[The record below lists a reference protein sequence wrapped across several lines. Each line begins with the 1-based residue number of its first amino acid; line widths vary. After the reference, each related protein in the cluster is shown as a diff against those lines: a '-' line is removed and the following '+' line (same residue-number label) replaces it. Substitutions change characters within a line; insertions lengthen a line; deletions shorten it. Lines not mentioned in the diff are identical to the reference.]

1 MHRRL
6 VMTMDHGGRLMRD
19 AGQPPA
25 FQGHT
30 RRQALPV
37 IRVAACLDSCGAG
50 IARLSR
56 PPHPPTTKAPPNQGK
71 PQEGGGAGDRF
82 LQCRRVGAR
91 AITCGSGVSKHRNP
105 RGCKAAAR
113 FGPVDIPQVTP
124 FSPRVGAFFP
134 HLPFCGFGPLSLSF
148 LSFLEERERREGG
161 GAGKRASTGL
171 KICKH
176 VCPQVGAAI
185 HGFSVD
191 GVGAGIVIWR
201 GFARGWGGNPRSTG
215 GNACVPPFVLLSG
228 GLHGAHGMD

>member
-1 MHRRL
+1 MADRW
-6 VMTMDHGGRLMRD
+6 GRSMRE
-19 AGQPPA
+19 AGQPPF
-25 FQGHT
+25 FQGHR
-30 RRQALPV
+30 RRQALPF
-37 IRVAACLDSCGAG
+37 IGVAACWDWCAG
-50 IARLSR
+50 RIAR
-56 PPHPPTTKAPPNQGK
+56 PFGPTHPPAKKAPPTQGK
-71 PQEGGGAGDRF
+71 PREGGGAGHSF
-82 LQCRRVGAR
+82 LQCRGAGAR
-91 AITCGSGVSKHRNP
+91 AKTCGSAPVLSRNP

-113 FGPVDIPQVTP
+113 FGLVDIPQVTP
-124 FSPRVGAFFP
+124 FFPRVGAFFP
-134 HLPFCGFGPLSLSF
+134 YLPFCGFGPLSLSF

-191 GVGAGIVIWR
+191 GVGAEIVIWR

>member
-1 MHRRL
+1 MASRW
-6 VMTMDHGGRLMRD
+6 GRSMRE

-37 IRVAACLDSCGAG
+37 IGVAACLDSCGAG

-113 FGPVDIPQVTP
+113 FGPVDIPQVTLFFP
-124 FSPRVGAFFP
+124 QVWAFFP
-134 HLPFCGFGPLSLSF
+134 YLPFCGFGPSSSL
-148 LSFLEERERREGG
+148 LLLFLEERERRKERR
-161 GAGKRASTGL
+161 ASKRASTGL

-176 VCPQVGAAI
+176 VCPQVSAAI

-191 GVGAGIVIWR
+191 GVCAGIVIWR

>member
-1 MHRRL
+1 
-6 VMTMDHGGRLMRD
+6 MDHGGRLMRD
-19 AGQPPA
+19 AGQPPS

-37 IRVAACLDSCGAG
+37 IRVAACWDSCGAG

-56 PPHPPTTKAPPNQGK
+56 PPHAPTTKAPPNQGK

-82 LQCRRVGAR
+82 LQCRGAGAR
-91 AITCGSGVSKHRNP
+91 AETRGSGASKRRNP
-105 RGCKAAAR
+105 RGCKAGAR
-113 FGPVDIPQVTP
+113 FGLVDIPQVTP
-124 FSPRVGAFFP
+124 FFPQVGAFFP
-134 HLPFCGFGPLSLSF
+134 YLPFCCFGPSSSL
-148 LSFLEERERREGG
+148 LLLFLEERERRKERR
-161 GAGKRASTGL
+161 AGKRASTGWIL
-171 KICKH
+171 CN
-176 VCPQVGAAI
+176 VMYPQVRAAI

-191 GVGAGIVIWR
+191 GIWAGIVIWR

>member
-1 MHRRL
+1 MADRW
-6 VMTMDHGGRLMRD
+6 GRSMRE
-19 AGQPPA
+19 AGQPPL

-30 RRQALPV
+30 RRQALPF
-37 IRVAACLDSCGAG
+37 IGVAACWDCCAG
-50 IARLSR
+50 RIACPFG
-56 PPHPPTTKAPPNQGK
+56 PPHPPAKKAPPTMGASR
-71 PQEGGGAGDRF
+71 EAGGAEHSF
-82 LQCRRVGAR
+82 CQCRNPGAR
-91 AITCGSGVSKHRNP
+91 AKTCGSAPFLSRNP
-105 RGCKAAAR
+105 RGSKAAAR
-113 FGPVDIPQVTP
+113 FGLVDIPQVTP
-124 FSPRVGAFFP
+124 FFPRVWAFFP
-134 HLPFCGFGPLSLSF
+134 YLPFCGFGPLSLSF

-191 GVGAGIVIWR
+191 GVGAEIVIWR